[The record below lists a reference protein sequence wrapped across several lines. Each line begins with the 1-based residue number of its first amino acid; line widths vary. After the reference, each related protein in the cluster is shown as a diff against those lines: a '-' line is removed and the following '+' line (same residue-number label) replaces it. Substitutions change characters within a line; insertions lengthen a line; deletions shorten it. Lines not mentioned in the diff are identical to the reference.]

1 MKIQLHDTIICR
13 TPAFGVHRTLENS
26 FELLKA
32 KIKTASPAFFT
43 LINDL
48 SINELHKL
56 SAKAQFTLWKYFNRA
71 KYRSTPYSTFAT
83 ITVLPLA
90 KEAETIILNEQINT
104 FQLPDWSEKLILT
117 NSINASSATYFLS
130 NSSYYVLGN
139 EIRYVVYQQD
149 QFQLTSVAC
158 IPELAALLIL
168 CRNITSKES
177 LLKFMQVCFDFNES
191 STLALLDQLISLQ
204 LLFCELHPNITGTDY
219 FERLGHKVARD
230 DNSYIIASRK
240 LSQGSFYQQKLQ
252 HLSSFLNFASQN
264 LPTPINENIAH
275 FKQQFNARFDQ
286 QEISLAL
293 ALDPEAGV
301 GYGNLAHDL
310 NANQLISEIKNNNT
324 TIADKR
330 IIYNDLQRFLLN
342 KMMLGREI
350 LLEEFAGATP
360 NKQVMIP
367 NTTSVMFEL
376 YKGNPVLYSAGGTSA
391 NILLGRF
398 SVGNEVITS
407 LCKSMVNIEEKA
419 NEDVI
424 FFDLAYQAEQRVDNV
439 NRRLQLYNYELPIL
453 TWSTHATPLDLED
466 IMVNVGNNEI
476 ILRSKKM
483 GKRLIPRL
491 ATAYNYNRSDLAT
504 FRFLCDL
511 QHENIRSNFNLSLPT
526 LFPDLDFY
534 PRVSYRGIIVSPS
547 MWRYKKSNVT
557 NTNTPKGL
565 DIDEL
570 KQWLNVNKIVD
581 FFKVG
586 DTDQTLMFNTKQD
599 EDLAVFLKYAQ
610 QQSSDFYL
618 REGLINES
626 DMIRD
631 ESGDSYHPQYIAS
644 FYHEERIYQKTTN
657 KQKAESKIESPG
669 GEWLYFEIYAHP
681 NQSNRLLQLIWNSFV
696 KPNRLKLKSWFFIRY
711 FDPKAHIR
719 LRVHLKDAKQGFDL
733 MRLLKNVL
741 ATDVTSNLVNDIQL
755 KTYYKEM
762 ERYGA
767 KRIHLVEQFFSADSE
782 FVMKNLKQPKDQAL
796 HLSATLAYMQML
808 AQNTFGDVTQ
818 QITFAKHLANSF
830 AKEMDIDQDGFK
842 KINAS
847 FKQLTIL
854 PTSTPTQ
861 ISPSYT
867 KLFGKLME
875 DCENAET
882 KSRLLADLI
891 HMHINRSFNADQ
903 RVYEAILYQYL
914 LRVLQQQVYVAKAK

>member
-1 MKIQLHDTIICR
+1 
-13 TPAFGVHRTLENS
+13 
-26 FELLKA
+26 
-32 KIKTASPAFFT
+32 
-43 LINDL
+43 
-48 SINELHKL
+48 
-56 SAKAQFTLWKYFNRA
+56 
-71 KYRSTPYSTFAT
+71 
-83 ITVLPLA
+83 
-90 KEAETIILNEQINT
+90 
-104 FQLPDWSEKLILT
+104 
-117 NSINASSATYFLS
+117 
-130 NSSYYVLGN
+130 
-139 EIRYVVYQQD
+139 
-149 QFQLTSVAC
+149 
-158 IPELAALLIL
+158 
-168 CRNITSKES
+168 
-177 LLKFMQVCFDFNES
+177 
-191 STLALLDQLISLQ
+191 
-204 LLFCELHPNITGTDY
+204 
-219 FERLGHKVARD
+219 
-230 DNSYIIASRK
+230 
-240 LSQGSFYQQKLQ
+240 
-252 HLSSFLNFASQN
+252 
-264 LPTPINENIAH
+264 PTPINENTEH

-293 ALDPEAGV
+293 ALDPEVGV

-310 NANQLISEIKNNNT
+310 NANELISEIKNNNT

-330 IIYNDLQRFLLN
+330 ITYNDLQRFLLN

-419 NEDVI
+419 NEYVI
-424 FFDLAYQAEQRVDNV
+424 FFDIAYQAEQRVDNV

-466 IMVNVGNNEI
+466 IMVSVRNNEI
-476 ILRSKKM
+476 ILRSKKL

-511 QHENIRSNFNLSLPT
+511 QHQNIRSNFNLSLPT

-557 NTNTPKGL
+557 NTSTPKGL

-599 EDLAVFLKYAQ
+599 EDLVMFLKYAQ

-696 KPNRLKLKSWFFIRY
+696 KPNRLKLKSWFFIRF

-719 LRVHLKDAKQGFDL
+719 LRVHLKDAKQCFDL
-733 MRLLKNVL
+733 MRLLKTVL
-741 ATDVTSNLVNDIQL
+741 AIDVTSNLVNDIQL
-755 KTYYKEM
+755 KTYYKEI

-782 FVMKNLKQPKDQAL
+782 FVMKNLKQHKDEAL

-808 AQNTFGDVTQ
+808 VQNTFGDVTQ

-847 FKQLTIL
+847 FKQLTIM
-854 PTSTPTQ
+854 PTSTPIQ

-875 DCENAET
+875 NCENAET